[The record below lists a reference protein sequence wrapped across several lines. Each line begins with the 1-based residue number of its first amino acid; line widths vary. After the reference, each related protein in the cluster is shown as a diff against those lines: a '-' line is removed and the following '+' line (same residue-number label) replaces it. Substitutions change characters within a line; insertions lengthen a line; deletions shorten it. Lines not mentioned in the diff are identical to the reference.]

1 MPSDSDERT
10 LRTLLGV
17 GSILILAYSLI
28 IAQQI
33 LLGVLAIVALWAVYL
48 VWRLISVLERIAGS
62 LEYRI
67 EQSERDADNRLARE
81 GTTEVAEDDSLQD
94 PAVERER

>member
-1 MPSDSDERT
+1 MPSDSTDRT
-10 LRTLLGV
+10 IKTVLAV
-17 GSILILAYSLI
+17 GTVLVLAYSLV

-33 LLGVLAIVALWAVYL
+33 LLGVLAAVVLWGIYL

-67 EQSERDADNRLARE
+67 AQSERGADDRTATESEFDGAR
-81 GTTEVAEDDSLQD
+81 
-94 PAVERER
+94 EREREPEHER

>member
-1 MPSDSDERT
+1 MPSDSNERT

-17 GSILILAYSLI
+17 GSVLVLAYSLI

-33 LLGVLAIVALWAVYL
+33 LLGVLAIVAIWVVYL
-48 VWRLISVLERIAGS
+48 VWRLIAVLDRIADS

-67 EQSERDADNRLARE
+67 EQSERDADHRLAGD
-81 GTTEVAEDDSLQD
+81 GTGGDEERAQD